1 MKKTKRVFSFLLA
14 FLTIFSLSA
23 SSIALGASAEGGD
36 AGTVT
41 ANTDWFDA
49 EATELHIKTAS
60 DLLGLLSLCNS
71 QTNGTKNSKGKTFYL
86 DNDIDLGGM
95 EWTGIVDFYGIFDG
109 QGHMISNFTQDNT
122 ATTTGREKN
131 GGFFR
136 NISGGGVKNLR
147 LVQAENQFVALTLKN
162 KNANASVGG
171 LVGNISVGGVTLENV
186 YVKLNV
192 KFSLGEGGKGVKGNR
207 VGGVVGMCSAGS
219 LSAKVTL
226 NNVVFD
232 GTVTVNTDDI
242 LRIGMMVGGC
252 SNPQGGA
259 GGTVSLNNCFNLAE
273 HTHLDDYQNGSG
285 KYFGVYC
292 GVIVGPEQKK
302 NSNFTNCLDRTE
314 MPDQLDESYL
324 VQHPELL
331 TGWTTS
337 ETCGIL
343 PMGVARML
351 EKPDVYVQ
359 RSVQVAGETTYS
371 VRILGLTDVLD
382 YDSLS
387 FHVDL
392 YINGSAEA
400 KQVEG
405 IEPQTK
411 VYTSVVETVGEQ
423 TNVFAASALG
433 GKYICGVTLTGIPA
447 TDTVVRIVIRPV
459 RVLNGV
465 EYVSEAEYEVTYEN
479 GVLVTA

>member
-95 EWTGIVDFYGIFDG
+95 EWSGIVDFYGIFDG
-109 QGHMISNFTQDNT
+109 QGHQISNFTQDNT
-122 ATTTGREKN
+122 ATTGGREKN

-147 LVQAENQFVALTLKN
+147 LVQAENQFVALTLNRKD
-162 KNANASVGG
+162 ANASVGG
-171 LVGNISVGGVTLENV
+171 LAGNISASGVTLENV

-192 KFSLGEGGKGVKGNR
+192 KFSLTAGKPGNR

-219 LSAKVTL
+219 PSAKVTL

-232 GTVTVNTDDI
+232 GTVTVNTADI
-242 LRIGMMVGGC
+242 LRIGMIVGGC
-252 SNPQGGA
+252 SNSSGGA
-259 GGTVSLNNCFNLAE
+259 GGTVSLNNCFNLAD
-273 HTHLDDYQNGSG
+273 HTALDSYQDTENG
-285 KYFGVYC
+285 KYFGVHC
-292 GVIVGPEQKK
+292 GVIVGETQKQ
-302 NSNFTNCLDRTE
+302 NSSFTNCLDRTE

-343 PMGVARML
+343 PIGVARML
-351 EKPDVYVQ
+351 EKPDVYIQ

-387 FHVDL
+387 FRVDL

-411 VYTSVVETVGEQ
+411 VYTSVMETVGEQ
-423 TNVFAASALG
+423 TNVVAASALG

-447 TDTVVRIVIRPV
+447 ADSVVRIVIRQV
-459 RVLNGV
+459 KTLNGV
-465 EYVSEAEYEVTYEN
+465 EYVGEAEYEVTYEN

>member
-1 MKKTKRVFSFLLA
+1 MKRTKRIFSFIFIMLLSVSLA
-14 FLTIFSLSA
+14 FGGTNAFLA
-23 SSIALGASAEGGD
+23 GAEGD
-36 AGTVT
+36 ADTG
-41 ANTDWFDA
+41 NTTWYVEENA
-49 EATELHIKTAS
+49 EQHIKTAS
-60 DLLGLLSLCNS
+60 DLLGLLSLCTS
-71 QTNGTKNSKGKTFYL
+71 KDDGEKNSEGKTFYL
-86 DNDIDLGGM
+86 DNDIDLGGV
-95 EWTGIVDFYGIFDG
+95 EWTGIVGFYGIFDG
-109 QGHMISNFTQDNT
+109 QGHQISNFTQDNT
-122 ATTTGREKN
+122 ATTSGREKN

-147 LVQAENQFVALTLKN
+147 LVQAENQSVALTLN
-162 KNANASVGG
+162 NNTNASVGG
-171 LVGNISVGGVTLENV
+171 LAGNISAGGVTLENV

-192 KFSLGEGGKGVKGNR
+192 KFSLTAGKPGNR

-219 LSAKVTL
+219 PSAKVTL

-232 GTVTVNTDDI
+232 GAVTVNTADI
-242 LRIGMMVGGC
+242 LRIGMIVGGC
-252 SNPQGGA
+252 SNSANKA
-259 GGTVSLNNCFNLAE
+259 GGTVSLNNCFNLAD
-273 HTHLDDYQNGSG
+273 HTALDSYQDTENG
-285 KYFGVYC
+285 KYFGVHC
-292 GVIVGPEQKK
+292 GVIVGETQKQ

-343 PMGVARML
+343 PIGVARML

-387 FHVDL
+387 FRIDL

-411 VYTSVVETVGEQ
+411 VYTSVMETVGER
-423 TNVFAASALG
+423 TNVVAASALG

-447 TDTVVRIVIRPV
+447 ADSVVRIVIRQV
-459 RVLNGV
+459 KTLNGV
-465 EYVSEAEYEVTYEN
+465 EYVGEAEYEVTYEN

>member
-23 SSIALGASAEGGD
+23 SSIALGAFAEGDSD
-36 AGTVT
+36 AGIG
-41 ANTDWFDA
+41 ANTDWFKP
-49 EATELHIKTAS
+49 EEKEQHIKTAS

-86 DNDIDLGGM
+86 DNDIDLGGVK
-95 EWTGIVDFYGIFDG
+95 WTGIVDFYGIFDG
-109 QGHMISNFTQDNT
+109 QGHQISNFTQDNI
-122 ATTTGREKN
+122 AETTGREKN

-147 LVQAENQFVALTLKN
+147 LVQAENQSVALTLN
-162 KNANASVGG
+162 KSANASVGG
-171 LVGNISVGGVTLENV
+171 LAGNISVGGVTLENV

-192 KFSLGEGGKGVKGNR
+192 KFSLGEGGKDGNR

-219 LSAKVTL
+219 ASAKVTL

-242 LRIGMMVGGC
+242 LRIGMIVGGC
-252 SNPQGGA
+252 SNSSGGA

-273 HTHLDDYQNGSG
+273 HTDLDVYQDAKSG

-292 GVIVGPEQKK
+292 GVIMGAEQKK

-343 PMGVARML
+343 PIGVARML

-371 VRILGLTDVLD
+371 VRILGLTDVLN

-387 FHVDL
+387 FRVDL

-411 VYTSVVETVGEQ
+411 VYTSVMETVGEQ
-423 TNVFAASALG
+423 TNVVAASELG

-447 TDTVVRIVIRPV
+447 ADSVVRIVIRQV
-459 RVLNGV
+459 RTLNGV
-465 EYVSEAEYEVTYEN
+465 EYVGEAEYEVTYEN

>member
-49 EATELHIKTAS
+49 ETTELHIKTAS

-95 EWTGIVDFYGIFDG
+95 EWSGIVDFYGIFDG
-109 QGHMISNFTQDNT
+109 QGHQISNFTQDNT
-122 ATTTGREKN
+122 ATTGGREKN

-147 LVQAENQFVALTLKN
+147 LVQAENQFVALTLNRKD
-162 KNANASVGG
+162 ANASVGG
-171 LVGNISVGGVTLENV
+171 LAGNISASGVTLENV

-192 KFSLGEGGKGVKGNR
+192 KFSLTAGKPGNR

-219 LSAKVTL
+219 PSAKVTL

-232 GTVTVNTDDI
+232 GTVTVNTADI
-242 LRIGMMVGGC
+242 LRIGMIVGGC
-252 SNPQGGA
+252 SNSSGGA
-259 GGTVSLNNCFNLAE
+259 GGTVSLNNCFNLAD
-273 HTHLDDYQNGSG
+273 HTALDSYQDTENG
-285 KYFGVYC
+285 KYFGVHC
-292 GVIVGPEQKK
+292 GVIVGETQKQ
-302 NSNFTNCLDRTE
+302 NSSFTNCLDRTE

-343 PMGVARML
+343 PIGVARML

-371 VRILGLTDVLD
+371 VRILGLTDVLN

-387 FHVDL
+387 FRVDL

-411 VYTSVVETVGEQ
+411 VYTSVTETVGEQ
-423 TNVFAASALG
+423 TNVVAASELG

-447 TDTVVRIVIRPV
+447 ADSVVRIVIRQV
-459 RVLNGV
+459 KTLDGV
-465 EYVSEAEYEVTYEN
+465 KYVGEAEYEVTYEN
-479 GVLVTA
+479 GVLVAA

>member
-60 DLLGLLSLCNS
+60 DLLGLLSLCTSANE
-71 QTNGTKNSKGKTFYL
+71 GKKNSAGKTFYL

-95 EWTGIVDFYGIFDG
+95 KWSGIVDFYGIFDG
-109 QGHMISNFTQDNT
+109 QGHQISNFTQDNT
-122 ATTTGREKN
+122 ATTGGREKN

-147 LVQAENQFVALTLKN
+147 LVQAENQFVALTLNRKD
-162 KNANASVGG
+162 ANASVGG

-192 KFSLGEGGKGVKGNR
+192 KFSLTAGKPGNR

-219 LSAKVTL
+219 PSAKVTL

-232 GTVTVNTDDI
+232 GTVTVNTADI
-242 LRIGMMVGGC
+242 LRIGMIVGGC
-252 SNPQGGA
+252 SSSSNKP

-273 HTHLDDYQNGSG
+273 HTHLDGYQNAESG

-292 GVIVGPEQKK
+292 GVIEGEAQYN

-343 PMGVARML
+343 PIGVARML

-387 FHVDL
+387 FRVDL

-411 VYTSVVETVGEQ
+411 VYTSVMETVGEQ
-423 TNVFAASALG
+423 TNVVAASALG

-447 TDTVVRIVIRPV
+447 ADSVVRIVIRQV
-459 RVLNGV
+459 KTLNGV
-465 EYVSEAEYEVTYEN
+465 EYVGEAEYEVTYEN

>member
-1 MKKTKRVFSFLLA
+1 MKKAKRVFSFLFA
-14 FLTIFSLSA
+14 FLTILSLSA
-23 SSIALGASAEGGD
+23 NSIVLCASAEGGD

-60 DLLGLLSLCNS
+60 DLQGLLSLCNS
-71 QTNGTKNSKGKTFYL
+71 QANGTKNSKGKTFYL

-95 EWTGIVDFYGIFDG
+95 KWSGIVDFYGIFDG
-109 QGHMISNFTQDNT
+109 QGHQISNFTQDNT
-122 ATTTGREKN
+122 ATTTGRDKN

-147 LVQAENQFVALTLKN
+147 LVQAENQFVALTLN
-162 KNANASVGG
+162 KSTNASVGG

-192 KFSLGEGGKGVKGNR
+192 KFSLGEGGKDGNR

-219 LSAKVTL
+219 ASAKVTMT
-226 NNVVFD
+226 NVIFD
-232 GTVTVNTDDI
+232 GTVTVDTADI
-242 LRIGMMVGGC
+242 LRIGMIVGGC
-252 SNPQGGA
+252 SNSSNKP
-259 GGTVSLNNCFNLAE
+259 GGTVCLNNCFNLAD
-273 HTHLDDYQNGSG
+273 HTALDRYQDTENG
-285 KYFGVYC
+285 KYFGVHC
-292 GVIVGPEQKK
+292 GVIVGETQKQ

-382 YDSLS
+382 YNSLS
-387 FHVDL
+387 FRVDL

-411 VYTSVVETVGEQ
+411 VYTSVMETVGEQ
-423 TNVFAASALG
+423 TNVVAASALG

-447 TDTVVRIVIRPV
+447 ADSVVRIVIRQV
-459 RVLNGV
+459 KTLDGV
-465 EYVSEAEYEVTYEN
+465 EYVGEAEYEVTYEN
-479 GVLVTA
+479 GVLVAA

>member
-1 MKKTKRVFSFLLA
+1 MKKAKRVFSFLFA
-14 FLTIFSLSA
+14 FLTILSLSA
-23 SSIALGASAEGGD
+23 NSIVLCASAEGGD

-41 ANTDWFDA
+41 ANTEWFNA
-49 EATELHIKTAS
+49 EATEQHIKTAS
-60 DLLGLLSLCNS
+60 DLLGLLSLC
-71 QTNGTKNSKGKTFYL
+71 TNANDGKKNSAGKTFYL

-95 EWTGIVDFYGIFDG
+95 KWNGIVDFYGIFDG
-109 QGHMISNFTQDNT
+109 QGHQISNFTQDNT

-162 KNANASVGG
+162 KSTNASVGG

-192 KFSLGEGGKGVKGNR
+192 KFSLTAGKPKNR

-219 LSAKVTL
+219 ASAKVTL

-232 GTVTVNTDDI
+232 GTVTVNTEDV
-242 LRIGMMVGGC
+242 LWIGMIVGGC
-252 SNPQGGA
+252 SNSSGGA
-259 GGTVSLNNCFNLAE
+259 GGTVSLNNCFNLAD
-273 HTHLDDYQNGSG
+273 HTALDRYQDTENG
-285 KYFGVYC
+285 KYFGVHC
-292 GVIVGPEQKK
+292 GVIVGETQKQ

-314 MPDQLDESYL
+314 MPEQLDESYL

-382 YDSLS
+382 YNSLS
-387 FHVDL
+387 FRVDL

-411 VYTSVVETVGEQ
+411 VYTSVMETVGEQ
-423 TNVFAASALG
+423 TNVVAASALG

-447 TDTVVRIVIRPV
+447 ADSVVRIVIRQV
-459 RVLNGV
+459 KTLDGKA
-465 EYVSEAEYEVTYEN
+465 YVGEAEYEVTYKN

>member
-60 DLLGLLSLCNS
+60 DLLGLLSLCTSANE
-71 QTNGTKNSKGKTFYL
+71 GKKNSAGKTFYL

-109 QGHMISNFTQDNT
+109 QGHQISNFTQDNT

-147 LVQAENQFVALTLKN
+147 LVQAENQFVALTLNRKD
-162 KNANASVGG
+162 ANASVGG

-192 KFSLGEGGKGVKGNR
+192 KFSLTAGKPGNR

-219 LSAKVTL
+219 PSAKVTL

-232 GTVTVNTDDI
+232 GTVTVNKEDV
-242 LRIGMMVGGC
+242 LRIGMIVGGC
-252 SNPQGGA
+252 SSSSNKP

-273 HTHLDDYQNGSG
+273 HTHLDGYQNAESG

-292 GVIVGPEQKK
+292 GVIVGVEQNE

-314 MPDQLDESYL
+314 MPEQLDESYL

-343 PMGVARML
+343 PIGVARML

-387 FHVDL
+387 FRIDL

-411 VYTSVVETVGEQ
+411 VYTSVMETVGEQ
-423 TNVFAASALG
+423 TNVVAASALG

-447 TDTVVRIVIRPV
+447 ADSVVRIVIRQV
-459 RVLNGV
+459 KTLNGV
-465 EYVSEAEYEVTYEN
+465 EYVGEAEYEVTYEN

>member
-1 MKKTKRVFSFLLA
+1 MKKAKRVFSFLFA
-14 FLTIFSLSA
+14 FLTILSLSA
-23 SSIALGASAEGGD
+23 NSIVLCASAEGGD

-41 ANTDWFDA
+41 ANTSWFDA
-49 EATELHIKTAS
+49 EATEQHIKTAS
-60 DLLGLLSLCNS
+60 DLLGLLSLC
-71 QTNGTKNSKGKTFYL
+71 TNANDGKKNSAGKTFYL

-95 EWTGIVDFYGIFDG
+95 KWNGIVDFYGIFDG

-147 LVQAENQFVALTLKN
+147 LVQAENQSVALTLN
-162 KNANASVGG
+162 KSANASVGG
-171 LVGNISVGGVTLENV
+171 LAGNISVGGVTLENV

-192 KFSLGEGGKGVKGNR
+192 KFSLTAGKPKNR

-219 LSAKVTL
+219 ASAKVTL

-232 GTVTVNTDDI
+232 GTVTVKTEDV
-242 LRIGMMVGGC
+242 LWIGMIVGGC
-252 SNPQGGA
+252 SNSSGGA
-259 GGTVSLNNCFNLAE
+259 GGTVSLNNCFNLAD
-273 HTHLDDYQNGSG
+273 HTALDRYQDTENG
-285 KYFGVYC
+285 KYFGVHC
-292 GVIVGPEQKK
+292 GVIVGETQKQ

-343 PMGVARML
+343 PIGVARML

-387 FHVDL
+387 FRVDL

-411 VYTSVVETVGEQ
+411 VYTSVMETVGEQ
-423 TNVFAASALG
+423 TNVVAASELG

-447 TDTVVRIVIRPV
+447 ADSVVRIVIRQV
-459 RVLNGV
+459 KTLDGV
-465 EYVSEAEYEVTYEN
+465 EYVGEAEYEVTYEN
-479 GVLVTA
+479 GVLVAA

>member
-1 MKKTKRVFSFLLA
+1 MKKTKRVFSFLLT
-14 FLTIFSLSA
+14 FLTILSLSA
-23 SSIALGASAEGGD
+23 NSIVLCASAEGGD

-41 ANTDWFDA
+41 ANTDWFDT

-60 DLLGLLSLCNS
+60 DLLGLPSLCASAND
-71 QTNGTKNSKGKTFYL
+71 GKKNSAGKTFYL

-95 EWTGIVDFYGIFDG
+95 EWSGIVDFYGIFDG

-162 KNANASVGG
+162 KSTNASVGG
-171 LVGNISVGGVTLENV
+171 LAGNISAGGVTLENV

-192 KFSLGEGGKGVKGNR
+192 KFSLTAGSPGNR
-207 VGGVVGMCSAGS
+207 AGGVVGMCSAYS
-219 LSAKVTL
+219 KTEIPKVTL

-232 GTVTVNTDDI
+232 GTVTVNTEDV
-242 LRIGMMVGGC
+242 LRIGMIVGGC
-252 SNPQGGA
+252 SNSSGGA
-259 GGTVSLNNCFNLAE
+259 GGTVSLNNCFNLAD
-273 HTHLDDYQNGSG
+273 HTALDRYQDTKNK
-285 KYFGVYC
+285 KYFGVHC
-292 GVIVGPEQKK
+292 GVIVGETQKQ
-302 NSNFTNCLDRTE
+302 NSSFTNCLDRTE
-314 MPDQLDESYL
+314 MPEQLDESYL

-387 FHVDL
+387 FRVDL

-400 KQVEG
+400 KQVDG

-411 VYTSVVETVGEQ
+411 VYTSVMETVGEQ
-423 TNVFAASALG
+423 TNVVAASELG

-447 TDTVVRIVIRPV
+447 ADSVVRIVIRQV
-459 RVLNGV
+459 KTLDGK
-465 EYVSEAEYEVTYEN
+465 EYVGEAEYEVTYKN